1 VCALV
6 VATAA
11 ACGSS
16 GTPASSSSSGLATV
30 TYWTSGTQA
39 EISYIDTQ
47 FDKAHP
53 GIKAVGQYIA
63 SADETTA
70 KEIAALKSGT
80 EPNVVIGQDPS
91 ALPLLAESGKIVDLT
106 AALKTQTAELYPGIK
121 AALFYKGKQLGIA
134 LGGVG
139 DYVLF

>member
-39 EISYIDTQ
+39 EISYIDRQ

-53 GIKAVGQYIA
+53 GIKA
-63 SADETTA
+63 
-70 KEIAALKSGT
+70 
-80 EPNVVIGQDPS
+80 
-91 ALPLLAESGKIVDLT
+91 
-106 AALKTQTAELYPGIK
+106 
-121 AALFYKGKQLGIA
+121 ALFNKGKQLGIA

>member
-1 VCALV
+1 MRSLFRSPLPRRTLRRAGIAGVCTLAA
-6 VATAA
+6 ATAA

-53 GIKAVGQYIA
+53 GIKA
-63 SADETTA
+63 
-70 KEIAALKSGT
+70 
-80 EPNVVIGQDPS
+80 
-91 ALPLLAESGKIVDLT
+91 
-106 AALKTQTAELYPGIK
+106 
-121 AALFYKGKQLGIA
+121 ALFNKGKQLGIA